1 MIVEY
6 IRYNIPDEKA
16 AAFIAAYNDAAEPLL
31 ASPNC
36 LGYDVT
42 RCSEDP
48 TKFTVRIHWDSSEGH
63 LKGFRGGPQFPAFF
77 ALVKPFFDEIEE
89 MRHYDIVT
97 SHTKSS

>member
-6 IRYNIPDEKA
+6 IRYTIPDEKA
-16 AAFIAAYNDAAEPLL
+16 SAFIAAYDEAAQPLL

-48 TKFTVRIHWDSSEGH
+48 TKFTVRIHWDSAEGH
-63 LKGFRGGPQFPAFF
+63 LKGFRGGPQFAEFF

-89 MRHYDIVT
+89 MRHYDILT
-97 SHTKSS
+97 SHTKD

>member
-6 IRYNIPDEKA
+6 IRYSIPDEKTT
-16 AAFIAAYNDAAEPLL
+16 AFITAYEDAAKPLL
-31 ASPNC
+31 ASANC

-63 LKGFRGGPQFPAFF
+63 LKGFRGGPQFPEFF
-77 ALVKPFFDEIEE
+77 GLVKPFFDEIEE

-97 SHTKSS
+97 SHLQS

>member
-6 IRYNIPDEKA
+6 IRYAIPEEKA
-16 AAFIAAYNDAAEPLL
+16 AAFIAAYEDAAKPLL

-42 RCSEDP
+42 RCTEDP
-48 TKFTVRIHWDSSEGH
+48 TKFTVRIHWDSSAGH
-63 LKGFRGGPQFPAFF
+63 LKGFRGGPQFAEFF
-77 ALVKPFFDEIEE
+77 GLAKPFFDDIEE

-97 SHTKSS
+97 SHLTS